1 MSALSFSCPIS
12 PLCVNPLLLTQSF
25 RFNLVLPFQPCP
37 FVFNLFLFASTP
49 FSRLNPVLP
58 FQPRVFV
65 LNSLNSFPF
74 LCSPVFLSQAVLF
87 VSNSFLSV
95 SMLSFRLCTVNAFL
109 SDSVFLLSVVS
120 RLSFAF
126 QHFPFGRTSSSLPFL
141 SFRLSSFLLVFNWE
155 LVVCSCPR
163 LGFRLVGCSWL
174 RLAALEAAWFLAG
187 RPAAQLAGWL
197 RNSGPHYA
205 GILIRSG
212 SSIVLVQI
220 FPY

>member
-1 MSALSFSCPIS
+1 MSDLSFLCEPSLVNPVLSFQSCPS
-12 PLCVNPLLLTQSF
+12 VSTLSFCLQPFPF
-25 RFNLVLPFQPCP
+25 RFNPVLSSQPRPSVSTPCFCLELIELFPFSLQPC
-37 FVFNLFLFASTP
+37 L
-49 FSRLNPVLP
+49 
-58 FQPRVFV
+58 
-65 LNSLNSFPF
+65 
-74 LCSPVFLSQAVLF
+74 LSQAVLF